1 MTHSEQLGELAT
13 ALALAQSLIE
23 GAKKDSD
30 NPFFKSHYADL
41 ASIWD
46 ACRKQLTGAGLAV
59 VQMPF
64 TDGTNI
70 GVQTILLHASGQW
83 IESSVSAAAKDLGPQ
98 AVGSVITYLRRY
110 ALAAVAG
117 VPQIDDDAEAATDHA
132 PMPSQPTTTKTA
144 EVVGGLRVTGV
155 TEKAGTSKQGKPYIA
170 YTIMFSDGRKAS
182 TFDVTLKDAATSF
195 WKNTTPCEA
204 VLTEKNGYL
213 NLMELNIVRDLADLN
228 LGF

>member
-155 TEKAGTSKQGKPYIA
+155 TEKAGTNKQGKPYIA
-170 YTIMFSDGRKAS
+170 YTITFSDGRKAS

-213 NLMELNIVRDLADLN
+213 NLMELNIVRELADPN